1 METYRF
7 ASAVLSSGDP
17 AFAAHLANAYS
28 DKSRPLCMC
37 ISTAG
42 LPMYVSR
49 LNGRFLVKRMPNTGS
64 QHHPD
69 CASYEPPPE
78 LSGLGEVA
86 GAIQEDVDAGS
97 TALKLD
103 FQLSKLGSRAL
114 PISSGMLTDSVRT
127 DGSRLTL
134 RATLHY
140 LWEQAQL
147 NRWTPRM
154 AGKRSWY
161 VVRKHLLHAAADKTA
176 KGFSLTD
183 ILFIPESFSMEH
195 KSEIEARRIAKL
207 ARTAMATQGGHQLM
221 LLIGEVKSMEPARY
235 GHKIVIK
242 HLPDMPLLL
251 AEDLHHRMVKRF
263 NNELALWSENESIHL
278 LTIATFGMSPA
289 GVAYLEEA
297 CLVPVTANW
306 IPIEHHADAQL
317 LEQLTQAGRR
327 FTKGLRY
334 NLASDRPL
342 ASAVL
347 SDTAPSP
354 VALYLVPP
362 NASDAYR
369 QALDQLVEAS
379 ELPAWIWKTAEQSM
393 PVLPPFTDAASSPQ
407 LHPA

>member
-17 AFAAHLANAYS
+17 ALAAHLASAYS

-37 ISTAG
+37 RPTAG
-42 LPMYVSR
+42 VPMYVSR
-49 LNGRFLVKRMPNTGS
+49 FNDRFLVKRMPNTGS

-69 CASYEPPPE
+69 CDSYEPPPE

-103 FQLSKLGSRAL
+103 FQLSKIGSRAL
-114 PISSGMLTDSVRT
+114 PLSSGMLTDSVRT
-127 DGSRLTL
+127 DGSRLSL

-147 NRWTPRM
+147 NRWTPGM

-161 VVRKHLLHAAADKTA
+161 IVRKRLLQAAADKTA
-176 KGFSLTD
+176 KGFALTD
-183 ILFIPESFSMEH
+183 ILFIPELFSVEH
-195 KSEIEARRIAKL
+195 KGEILARRIAKL
-207 ARTAMATQGGHQLM
+207 ARTALATQGGHQLM
-221 LLIGEVKSMEPARY
+221 LLIGEVKSIEPARY

-251 AEDLHHRMVKRF
+251 AQDLQNRMVKRF
-263 NNELALWSENESIHL
+263 ANELALWGENESIHL

-297 CLVPVTANW
+297 CLVPVTSNW
-306 IPIEHHADAQL
+306 IPVEHHADAQL
-317 LEQLTQAGRR
+317 IEQLTQSGRR

-334 NLASDRPL
+334 NLASNRPL

-362 NASDAYR
+362 SASDAYR

-379 ELPAWIWKTAEQSM
+379 ELTPWIWKTGEQPM
-393 PVLPPFTDAASSPQ
+393 PALPPLAGAAVLPQRNSA
-407 LHPA
+407 